1 MVQVLLEQ
9 LGLWMVNA
17 RAKGAAFEREC
28 AKKIN
33 AMLETTHIKDRVSRN
48 LNQYQEKNQPDLKLR
63 YIYFE
68 CKNYARNSNNW
79 YQEKWWRQVCEAAG
93 DENTPILI
101 FKFNHLPIRVAFPL
115 SMLNSNICDRNYHHP
130 VAFTS
135 FDEFLDILKYE
146 VQTWKS

>member
-1 MVQVLLEQ
+1 
-9 LGLWMVNA
+9 MVNA

-33 AMLETTHIKDRVSRN
+33 AMLETTHLDDRVSRN
-48 LNQYQEKNQPDLKLR
+48 LNQYQENNQPDLKLR

-79 YQEKWWRQVCEAAG
+79 YQEKWWRQICEAAG
-93 DENTPILI
+93 DDNTPVLI

-115 SMLNSNICDRNYHHP
+115 SMINSNISDSEYHHP

-135 FDEFLDILKYE
+135 FEEFLDILKYE
-146 VQTWKS
+146 VQSWKK